1 MKKLKTKN
9 ILLTVGIV
17 ILLAAIVYVR
27 SRISPLIGNYSVEKN
42 EKKVEA
48 KPTMDNKITRNKI
61 ENNKTTG
68 NKKTKPQKDSGENC
82 DFINRHQFVLEYAGK
97 W

>member
-27 SRISPLIGNYSVEKN
+27 SRISPLIGNLDIPYDGQS
-42 EKKVEA
+42 
-48 KPTMDNKITRNKI
+48 M
-61 ENNKTTG
+61 
-68 NKKTKPQKDSGENC
+68 
-82 DFINRHQFVLEYAGK
+82 
-97 W
+97 

>member
-42 EKKVEA
+42 EKKVEG
-48 KPTMDNKITRNKI
+48 RRL
-61 ENNKTTG
+61 
-68 NKKTKPQKDSGENC
+68 QVLSGSAQVWFCETC
-82 DFINRHQFVLEYAGK
+82 WI
-97 W
+97 WTWI

>member
-48 KPTMDNKITRNKI
+48 KPTMD
-61 ENNKTTG
+61 
-68 NKKTKPQKDSGENC
+68 TKSQ
-82 DFINRHQFVLEYAGK
+82 
-97 W
+97 